1 MQPVRLTRARLNER
15 LARAAQYPIALI
27 VAPAGFGKSVALRDF
42 LERSRSDALY
52 YDVRREDG
60 TLLAFARRFSDVI
73 APLVPSASASFASL
87 QEQILSA
94 DDAPRLVCDWFAEH
108 LRRTIG
114 TIVVDDLHF
123 AAADP
128 QSIAFLA
135 ELVERT
141 RERIH
146 WIVASRSDAGLPVA
160 TWLAYGLMDAPI
172 DQSDLRFTLD
182 EALAAAQAAQ
192 TNVQPTE
199 VQALWNLTEGWP
211 VALAIALRTHTHA
224 ADLFAAPTREL
235 IYRYLAEQILTRLS
249 PAQREFLIATSV
261 FSTFDAAIAVALGGD
276 AQLVEELRRDV
287 AFLAEIAPGQYR
299 YHDLFRDYLETELM
313 RRGENVWRS
322 AVSKGGR
329 LLEERANTTAA
340 LELYAKARDTACVLA
355 VVERRGFQ
363 LFERGQAAVLAA
375 ALDVLPDELRAKSPA
390 ALGLQATLE
399 AARGHFEPACHGF
412 VAAIERAN
420 NEDLRLALVHRYA
433 IELVRHGG
441 DAIGLLEQHSSGEH
455 APATLRAPL
464 LGTLATAYAQAGRF
478 PEALTTIKIA
488 LDSIDPTLGDDARA
502 RLYQQA
508 AHIYSERAE
517 HDLARRYA
525 THAIELALARNLY
538 DVAMRA
544 YSVLYVIA
552 CDDSDDPITG
562 LAILDELL
570 DCARKGASSQG
581 VLYGLMASY
590 DIEADRGNEDA
601 LNRIEELLAGVPGAL
616 HRNRN
621 EALLPAMALRA
632 TWSGNFRRAHDLR
645 AQAGTPKS
653 NERSAEHF
661 SELALYASVAGMPEQ
676 AQSYNAQALVSLEN
690 CRQSPRRMLRTRLT
704 LALFE
709 LARGRNASAHRHLAH
724 VKRELKPSM
733 SRLEALYAAALLLY
747 RSAIGQGDQALLA
760 GALERL
766 RAEEFG
772 GMARLLGAIPFPGTA
787 SGGYASLSATEREI
801 LQQLVAGGSSR
812 DVAARTS
819 RSPRTIDAHVQSICK
834 KLSCRGRREAVA
846 LALAS
851 GWLTNSI
858 LENA

>member
-1 MQPVRLTRARLNER
+1 VQPARLTRARLNER

-42 LERSRSDALY
+42 LQRSRSDALY

-73 APLVPSASASFASL
+73 APLVRSASASFASL
-87 QEQILSA
+87 QEQILSV

-114 TIVVDDLHF
+114 TIVIDDLHF
-123 AAADP
+123 AATDP

-135 ELVERT
+135 DLVERT

-146 WIVASRSDAGLPVA
+146 WTVASRSDAGLPVA
-160 TWLAYGLMDAPI
+160 TWLAYGLMGAPI
-172 DQSDLRFTLD
+172 DQNDLRFTLD
-182 EALAAAQAAQ
+182 EALAAAQATQ
-192 TNVQPTE
+192 TNVQPAE

-235 IYRYLAEQILTRLS
+235 IYRYLAEQILTRLP

-261 FSTFDAAIAVALGGD
+261 FSTFDAAIAHALGGD

-287 AFLAEIAPGQYR
+287 AFLSEIAPGQYR

-329 LLEERANTTAA
+329 LLEERANATAA
-340 LELYAKARDTACVLA
+340 LELYTKAKDTASVLA

-375 ALDVLPDELRAKSPA
+375 ALDVLPDELRGKSPA

-399 AARGHFEPACHGF
+399 AARGHFEPACRGF
-412 VAAIERAN
+412 VAAIERADK
-420 NEDLRLALVHRYA
+420 EDLRLALVHRYA
-433 IELVRHGG
+433 IELVRHGQ
-441 DAIGLLEQHSSGEH
+441 DAAGLLERHSSGKDV
-455 APATLRAPL
+455 PAALRAPL
-464 LGTLATAYAQAGRF
+464 LGTLATAYAQTGRF
-478 PEALTTIKIA
+478 SDALTTINLA
-488 LDSIDPTLGDDARA
+488 LDSIDPTFSDDARA

-508 AHIYSERAE
+508 AHIFSERAE

-525 THAIELALARNLY
+525 MHAIDLAMTRNLY

-552 CDDSDDPITG
+552 CDDSDDPISG
-562 LAILDELL
+562 LAILDKLL

-601 LNRIEELLAGVPGAL
+601 LNRIEELLADIPGTL
-616 HRNRN
+616 PRSRS
-621 EALLPAMALRA
+621 EMLLPGRALRA
-632 TWSGNFRRAHDLR
+632 ACHGDFRRAHELLSQAAAPQSDERR
-645 AQAGTPKS
+645 AEQ
-653 NERSAEHF
+653 F

-676 AQSYNAQALVSLEN
+676 AQSYNAEALAALER
-690 CRQSPRRMLRTRLT
+690 CRQSLRGALRGRLM

-709 LARGRNASAHRHLAH
+709 LARGHNTSAHRHLGQ
-724 VKRELKPSM
+724 VKRELEPSM

-772 GMARLLGAIPFPGTA
+772 GMARLLEAIPFPGTA

-801 LQQLVAGGSSR
+801 LQQLVAGGSTR

-834 KLSCRGRREAVA
+834 KLNCRGRREAVA
-846 LALAS
+846 LAIGA
-851 GWLTNSI
+851 GWVHNEL
-858 LENA
+858 